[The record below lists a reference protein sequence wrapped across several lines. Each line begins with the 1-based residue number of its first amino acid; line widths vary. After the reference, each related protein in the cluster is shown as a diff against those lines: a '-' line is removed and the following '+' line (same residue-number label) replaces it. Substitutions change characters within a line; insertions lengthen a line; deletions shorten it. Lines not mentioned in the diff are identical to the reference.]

1 MAARGEER
9 RPETAAPQPW
19 ADNPEGDEELGG
31 EVPQGWGICG
41 GEKEEELPGNR
52 VAKKERSLLAAIA
65 ARGREWGLRRRPRAG
80 LYIRR
85 ATRSVGERLTG
96 AAFLQ
101 DVAGPTGQEAGFH
114 TRNAASGAAIARRVS
129 KNRHWKGM
137 LKDSEEGMWYAREA
151 GSTREPL
158 EGRCRYRRADDISQ
172 GRRRKGYRRA
182 DDVMGWVISQN
193 RQRKGTIAG
202 PTKARIRFGGI
213 RIAGRRPEEVS
224 VRLVRRRETPR
235 RLKDQ
240 MRTDIW
246 GISNAVV
253 GRTVLSDFDIGRR
266 RHTEVRPSYHFRV

>member
-1 MAARGEER
+1 MRSWAERCLRAGGSAAARR
-9 RPETAAPQPW
+9 RRSC
-19 ADNPEGDEELGG
+19 
-31 EVPQGWGICG
+31 QGIGW
-41 GEKEEELPGNR
+41 LSRGNKR
-52 VAKKERSLLAAIA
+52 GRKERSLLAAIA
-65 ARGREWGLRRRPRAG
+65 ARGREWGLRQRPRAG

-137 LKDSEEGMWYAREA
+137 LKDWQRLQKEA
-151 GSTREPL
+151 GSTR
-158 EGRCRYRRADDISQ
+158 GRNRLSGRADDISQ
-172 GRRRKGYRRA
+172 GRRRKGYCRAEDILQGRR
-182 DDVMGWVISQN
+182 
-193 RQRKGTIAG
+193 RKGLYGDTIAG

-213 RIAGRRPEEVS
+213 RIRPAGGRRKGREVS
-224 VRLVRRRETPR
+224 VRLVRRRETPH
-235 RLKDQ
+235 Q

-246 GISNAVV
+246 GISKAVV
-253 GRTVLSDFDIGRR
+253 GRTLGVGRRARR